1 MAQYSFFK
9 SHGGILVPAT
19 PDSVEYVNTKLKLG
33 AVVTGDFKHVR
44 NPAFHR
50 RFFSLL
56 NLGFEYWTP
65 TGGAVSPFEI
75 QFLRGY
81 IKRLAHYVDDVG
93 VFHSVADEYL
103 QLVADKRADRIT
115 IAKSF
120 HAYRRW
126 VTVEAGHFDLLIL
139 PDGSTVK
146 EPRSISFANMDELEF
161 SDLYRAALNVLWNH
175 ILHKTF
181 STQIE
186 AENVAAQLLEYAA

>member
-1 MAQYSFFK
+1 MAQYSFYK
-9 SHGGILVPAT
+9 SQGGILVPAT
-19 PDSVEYVNTKLKLG
+19 PDTVDFVTNKLKLG
-33 AVVTGDFKHVR
+33 AVVTGEFSRVR

-50 RFFSLL
+50 KFFSLL

-65 TGGAVSPFEI
+65 AGGAVSPFEI

-81 IKRLAHYVDDVG
+81 IKRLARYVDDVG
-93 VFHSVADEYL
+93 AFHAVADEYL
-103 QLVADKRADRIT
+103 LLVGDKRAERLT

-126 VTVEAGHFDLLIL
+126 VTVEAGHFDLVLL
-139 PDGSTVK
+139 PDGSVIK

-161 SDLYRAALNVLWNH
+161 NDLYRSAINVLWNH

-181 STQIE
+181 KSQLE
-186 AENVAAQLLEYAA
+186 AENVAAQLMEYAA